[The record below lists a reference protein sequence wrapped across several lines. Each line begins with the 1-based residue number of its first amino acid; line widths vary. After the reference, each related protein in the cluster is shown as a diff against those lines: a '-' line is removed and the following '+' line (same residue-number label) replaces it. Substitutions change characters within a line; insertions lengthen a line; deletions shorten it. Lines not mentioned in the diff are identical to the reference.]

1 MVSSEFNI
9 RPANPSDYQALLALT
24 GFEFYV
30 HRHLDWKSP
39 LDWLGSQPFFV
50 LENDQRIL
58 AALACPED
66 PPTVAWIHLFA
77 TNSSIKP
84 QVAFPTLFSIVFEY
98 LQKNNRIE
106 WIPVISLQ
114 TWLTVLLRENG
125 FQHFQD
131 IVVLEYE
138 PSPQN
143 SPPGE
148 ELDIAQLRE
157 MTMSDIN
164 RVAEVDRQA
173 FHPIW
178 QNTSEVMHEA
188 LNQGAYCM
196 VAIRDAQI
204 VGYQISTSSV
214 YNAHLARL
222 AVLPEYQRCG
232 IGSFLIKDLVRHF
245 YGQGVFRLTVNT
257 QNDNKSSL
265 NLYQKMGFQF
275 TGDSYPV
282 FLYPPALMNR

>member
-1 MVSSEFNI
+1 MLSSELNI

-50 LENDQRIL
+50 LEKDQRIL

-66 PPTVAWIHLFA
+66 PPSVAWIHLFA
-77 TNSSIKP
+77 TTSSIKP
-84 QVAFPTLFSIVFEY
+84 QAAFPALFPLVLDF
-98 LQKNNRIE
+98 LQKNTRVE

-114 TWLTVLLRENG
+114 TWLTVLLREYG

-131 IVVLEYE
+131 IVVLEHE

-143 SPPGE
+143 LPNNDE
-148 ELDIAQLRE
+148 YEVAQIRE
-157 MTMSDIN
+157 MTLSDVE
-164 RVAEVDRQA
+164 RVTEVDRQA

-178 QNTSEVMHEA
+178 QNSSEVLHEA

-196 VAIRDAQI
+196 VAVRDAQI
-204 VGYQISTSSV
+204 VGYQISTASV

-222 AVLPEYQRCG
+222 AVLPQYQRCG
-232 IGSFLIKDLVRHF
+232 IASQLIKDLVRHF
-245 YGQGVFRLTVNT
+245 YTQGVFRLTVNT

-265 NLYQKMGFQF
+265 NLYQKMGFHF

-282 FLYPPALMNR
+282 FLYPPTLISR